1 MMKRQ
6 EQKYLINFQEFS
18 RVLKKFKIFRSYN
31 SRIINSIYFDD
42 ENFKNYFDS
51 EEGTVPRKKIRFRF
65 YGNVKKIDFDNKFIG
80 KIEIKE
86 THQNFRL
93 KKGLNTEAKN
103 YYFLKKIVNRIFSKK
118 LKGVCMITYR
128 RHYYENKD
136 IRFTYDENIKYNNL
150 KSLNNYC
157 FDKNIV
163 EAKFKNPN
171 IFELNNLFGDKVVR
185 FSKYSMVIS
194 KLYNLNL

>member
-1 MMKRQ
+1 MKRQ
-6 EQKYLINFQEFS
+6 EQKYLISMEEFS
-18 RVLKKFKIFRSYN
+18 KILKKFKVFKSYK

-65 YGNVKKIDFDNKFIG
+65 YGDAKKINFENKFVG

-93 KKGLNTEAKN
+93 KKGLDTEAKN
-103 YYFLKKIVNRIFSKK
+103 YYFLKKIINKTFNKK
-118 LKGVCMITYR
+118 LNGVCMISYR

-136 IRFTYDENIKYNNL
+136 IRFTYDENIKCNNL
-150 KSLNNYC
+150 KSLNNYF
-157 FDKNIV
+157 FDRNVV

-171 IFELNNLFGDKVVR
+171 ILELNSIFGDKVAR
-185 FSKYSMVIS
+185 FSKYSMAIS
-194 KLYNLNL
+194 KLYNPNY

>member
-1 MMKRQ
+1 MKRQ
-6 EQKYLINFQEFS
+6 EQKYLINMEEFS
-18 RVLKKFKIFRSYN
+18 KILKKFKVFKSYK

-42 ENFKNYFDS
+42 KNFKNYFDS

-65 YGNVKKIDFDNKFIG
+65 YGDAKKINFENKFIG

-93 KKGLNTEAKN
+93 KKGLDTEAKN
-103 YYFLKKIVNRIFSKK
+103 YYFLEKIVNKTFNKK
-118 LKGVCMITYR
+118 LNGVCMISYR

-136 IRFTYDENIKYNNL
+136 IRFTYDENIKCNNL
-150 KSLNNYC
+150 KSLNNYF
-157 FDKNIV
+157 FDKNVV

-171 IFELNNLFGDKVVR
+171 ILELNSIFGDKVVR
-185 FSKYSMVIS
+185 FSKYSMAIS
-194 KLYNLNL
+194 KLYNPNY

>member
-1 MMKRQ
+1 MKRQ
-6 EQKYLINFQEFS
+6 EQKYLISMEEFS
-18 RVLKKFKIFRSYN
+18 KILKKFKVFKSYK

-65 YGNVKKIDFDNKFIG
+65 YGDAKKINFENKFVG

-93 KKGLNTEAKN
+93 KKGLDTEAKN
-103 YYFLKKIVNRIFSKK
+103 YYFLKKIVNKTFNKK
-118 LKGVCMITYR
+118 LNGVCMISYR

-136 IRFTYDENIKYNNL
+136 IRFTYDENIKCNNL
-150 KSLNNYC
+150 KSLNNYF
-157 FDKNIV
+157 FDRNVV

-171 IFELNNLFGDKVVR
+171 ILELNSIFGDKVVR
-185 FSKYSMVIS
+185 FSKYSMAIS
-194 KLYNLNL
+194 KLYNPNY